1 MSYENNTGYPSV
13 TDVLQPYIDTRFF
26 KEIHR
31 VRGSEAHRVITCRLN
46 NSWFKPINPAWQ
58 GYIDSSMRWCDKNIK
73 EVIQTETRYQD
84 DLYKFTGKLDLVALL
99 VDDRIAL
106 IDFKTAVAESRT
118 WKLQTGGYKLLY
130 EKNNPGKT
138 IDVRIAVRAREDG
151 SKKALVNEYT
161 DHVTDQ
167 NRFLYANDLYHTLK
181 L

>member
-1 MSYENNTGYPSV
+1 
-13 TDVLQPYIDTRFF
+13 
-26 KEIHR
+26 
-31 VRGSEAHRVITCRLN
+31 
-46 NSWFKPINPAWQ
+46 
-58 GYIDSSMRWCDKNIK
+58 MRWCDKNIK